1 MVPSGVDDESEAAAA
16 PVVPE
21 AEVAEDGG
29 AAAGADLAWNT
40 V

>member
-21 AEVAEDGG
+21 AEVAGDGG
-29 AAAGADLAWNT
+29 AAAEADLAWNT
-40 V
+40 I